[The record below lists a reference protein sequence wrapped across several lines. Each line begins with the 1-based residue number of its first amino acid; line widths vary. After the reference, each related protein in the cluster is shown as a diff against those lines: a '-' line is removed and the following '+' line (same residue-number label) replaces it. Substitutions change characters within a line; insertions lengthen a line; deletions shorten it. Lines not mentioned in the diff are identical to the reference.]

1 MLTFNYTARDTASNK
16 VVKST
21 VQAES
26 ERAAAKL
33 LMGRNLMPLEIIA
46 EGEKK
51 NILSVLTNRVGTKD
65 RVIFTRQLSTLIN
78 AGLPLAQSLHTV
90 QEQTTN
96 KKLKGIAQDI
106 ITSVE
111 GGSSLAD
118 AFSKHRDVFNELFI
132 ALVAAGEVSGT
143 LDKALERIADQQ
155 EKDAE
160 IASKVKGAMVYPAI
174 VLLVIAGVIIFML
187 TTVVPQIENLY
198 HNLHKELPF
207 ITAMMVAGAKILTN
221 FWWLLLL
228 LAGAGIYFL
237 KRYMATD
244 NGRRV
249 FDTFKLNMPMFGEL
263 FRKLYMARFTRTGET
278 LLVSGV
284 PMLEMMRIGS
294 QAIGNVVVKESVV
307 RASEKVK
314 SGKSL
319 SSSLKNEDYILPLVP
334 QMISIG
340 EQSGS
345 IDGMMAK
352 AATFYENEL
361 DNTIRSISTAIEPIL
376 MVVLAVVAG
385 GMVAAILLPIYGL
398 IGSGG
403 IK

>member
-1 MLTFNYTARDTASNK
+1 MLTFAYTARDLATNK
-16 VVKST
+16 VIKST

-26 ERAAAKL
+26 VAAAGKL
-33 LMGRNLMPLEIIA
+33 LMSRELIPLDIKPES
-46 EGEKK
+46 ESGG
-51 NILSVLTNRVGTKD
+51 ILGFLANRVPTKD
-65 RVIFTRQLSTLIN
+65 KVIFTRQLATLIN

-96 KKLKGIAQDI
+96 KKLKAVAQDI
-106 ITSVE
+106 ISSVE
-111 GGSSLAD
+111 GGSSLAE
-118 AFSKHRDVFNELFI
+118 AFGKHDKIFNELFI

-143 LDKALERIADQQ
+143 LDKALERIANQQ

-160 IASKVKGAMVYPAI
+160 IANKVRGAMVYPAI
-174 VLLVIAGVIIFML
+174 VMLVIVGVVIFML
-187 TTVVPQIENLY
+187 TTVVPQIELLY
-198 HNLHKELPF
+198 KNLHKELP
-207 ITAMMVAGAKILTN
+207 ILTAVMVWSANFLKN
-221 FWWLLLL
+221 FWWLVVIA
-228 LAGAGIYFL
+228 LAVGVYFL
-237 KRYMATD
+237 KRYIDTD
-244 NGRRV
+244 GGRRTI
-249 FDTFKLNMPMFGEL
+249 DTLKLNVPLFGVM

-284 PMLEMMRIGS
+284 PMLEMMRIS
-294 QAIGNVVVKESVV
+294 SKAIGNVVIRDNVL

-314 SGKSL
+314 AGKSL
-319 SSSLKNEDYILPLVP
+319 SSSLAKEDYIMSLVP

-345 IDGMMAK
+345 IDSMMAK
-352 AATFYENEL
+352 AATFYEKEL
-361 DNTIRSISTAIEPIL
+361 DNTIASISTAIEPLL

-385 GMVAAILLPIYGL
+385 GMVGAILLPIYGL